1 MANQFASERN
11 LDFLLYEVF
20 AVEDLTAYEEFAEH
34 SREGFE
40 LVVGTAARVAR
51 DQLYPYLVEMD
62 REAPEMVDGRVRV
75 HPMVRGWMRSCGE
88 GGWIAAC
95 ESFDHGGQQL
105 PVMINTACRFLFA
118 AANYSASVYPFLTAG
133 AARLILSFGADE
145 LRETFVPE
153 MLAGNW
159 QGTMALT
166 EPQAGSSLSDIRSQA
181 TPSEAGYYRMKG
193 QKIFI
198 SGGDH
203 DGVDNHVHLL
213 LARIAG
219 APAGV
224 KGISLFVVPR
234 RRPTAGGGLEF
245 NDVSTAAVYHKLG
258 YRGCPI
264 TQLSLGENDDCR
276 GWLVGEP
283 HQGLSYMFQMM
294 NEARIDVGL
303 SAAAIASAAYY
314 ASLEY
319 ARERPQ
325 GRRLD
330 DKRPDQP
337 PVAIVEHPDVRRLLL
352 FQRAIVEGS
361 LGLLMQCSCYVDVAK
376 AAPAAA
382 ERERAALLLDLL
394 TPIAKSYPS
403 EMGIL
408 SASQGLQILGGY
420 GYCDE
425 FPLEQYYRDMR
436 IHPIHEGTTAI
447 HGLDLLGRKVRMGRG
462 AALEAFVVEVEKDLD
477 DAVNLE
483 ELGAMVSQ
491 LSGELAALKETT
503 AALLALREQAGPGMG
518 LADATLYLEL
528 FSLVAI
534 AWQWLKQA
542 AVARRRGAKSG
553 LSAEQKAFYEG
564 KLLSC
569 RYFFAYEL
577 PKTAALHRRL
587 QQADGLTLKLDDNCL
602 N

>member
-1 MANQFASERN
+1 MANRFASESN

-20 AVEDLTAYEEFAEH
+20 AVDELTAFDEFAEH

-62 REAPEMVDGRVRV
+62 REVPELVDGRVKV
-75 HPMVRGWMRSCGE
+75 HPMVRSWMKSCGE
-88 GGWIAAC
+88 GGWISAC
-95 ESFDHGGQQL
+95 ESFEHGGQQL
-105 PVMINTACRFLFA
+105 PVMINNACRFLFA

-133 AARLILSFGADE
+133 AARLILSFANQE
-145 LRETFVPE
+145 LQDTFVPD

-166 EPQAGSSLSDIRSQA
+166 EPQAGSSLSDIRCQA
-181 TPSEAGYYRMKG
+181 TPTEDDNYLLKG

-198 SGGDH
+198 SAGDH
-203 DGVDNHVHLL
+203 DAVDNHVHLL

-234 RRPTAGGGLEF
+234 QRPTADGGLEF
-245 NDVSTAAVYHKLG
+245 NDVATAAVYHKLG

-264 TQLSLGENDDCR
+264 TQLSLGENGDCR

-361 LGLLMQCSCYVDVAK
+361 LALLMQCSRYVDVAR
-376 AAPAAA
+376 AAP
-382 ERERAALLLDLL
+382 ELVDRQRAALLLDLL

-425 FPLEQYYRDMR
+425 FPLEQYYRDIR

-447 HGLDLLGRKVRMGRG
+447 HGLDLLGRKVQMSDGT
-462 AALEAFVVEVEKDLD
+462 ALREFIVEVEKDLAA
-477 DAVNLE
+477 AVKLK
-483 ELGAMVSQ
+483 ELAAMVSQ
-491 LSGELAALKETT
+491 LSGELADLRETT
-503 AALLALREQAGPGMG
+503 RFLLALRKQAGPGLG

-528 FSLVAI
+528 FSLVVI

-542 AVARRRGAKSG
+542 VVALQQNKAAG
-553 LSAEQKAFYEG
+553 LIPEQRAFCEG
-564 KLLSC
+564 KLLTC

-577 PKTAALHRRL
+577 PKTAALHHRL
-587 QQADGLTLKLDDNCL
+587 QQADGLTLKLSDNCL
-602 N
+602 D